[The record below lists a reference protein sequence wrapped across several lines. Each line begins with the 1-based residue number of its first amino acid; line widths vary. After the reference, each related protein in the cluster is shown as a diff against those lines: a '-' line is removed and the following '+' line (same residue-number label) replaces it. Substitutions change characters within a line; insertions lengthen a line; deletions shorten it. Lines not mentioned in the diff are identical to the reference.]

1 MEHARTFTAA
11 LKLLAEVTGPT
22 GGTYRPLVIDV
33 EDDVVRCR
41 NCTYLWVREPDG
53 DAA

>member
-1 MEHARTFTAA
+1 MDETPRRIDRC
-11 LKLLAEVTGPT
+11 PT
-22 GGTYRPLVIDV
+22 CGAVDFEEV

-53 DAA
+53 DDAA